1 MAKKSWGLPYVGSK
15 NSIAKDVVNALPSGE
30 RLVDLFA
37 GGCSITDYALKNTNK
52 FSRFLVN
59 DLNGWSPQTYIKALA
74 GGFKDEE
81 RWISRKDFFRLKDTD
96 PYVNLCFSFGNN
108 LKTYMYSPAI
118 EPYKR
123 AIHHI
128 IFWEN
133 YGPMED
139 ICPQVVDIIKEYC
152 KGKDRK
158 GRRLASG
165 YAVAD
170 HIKQKGSVEYW
181 QSNPMFRS
189 VKVKWSPERRGMK
202 GSELANNTLK
212 DIAPQPILVNLER
225 LESLQSLER
234 LERLQSLESLE
245 SMESLQSLQSL
256 ERLQSLQRLESL
268 ERLQRLQ
275 ILESLER
282 LERLQNI
289 ADMTERASLGQQ
301 DMFIETSNI
310 SYEDYAYRDGDVVYC
325 DPPYKNT
332 NDYGIKFDSD
342 AFWEWARTRDYPVYV
357 SEYQAP
363 EDFVSIW
370 RKEKRVL
377 LNSESLTA
385 PRTEHLFVHKR
396 FADATP

>member
-1 MAKKSWGLPYVGSK
+1 MPKKSWGLPYIGSK
-15 NSIAKDVVNALPSGE
+15 NTIAKDIVNALPSGE

-37 GGCSITDYALKNTNK
+37 GGCSITDCALKNTNK
-52 FSRFLVN
+52 FSRILVN
-59 DLNGWSPQTYIKALA
+59 DLNGWSPQTYVKALA
-74 GGFKDEE
+74 GGFNDEE
-81 RWISRKDFFRLKDTD
+81 RWMSRQDFFRLKDTD

-108 LKTYMYSPAI
+108 LKDYMYNTEL

-123 AIHHI
+123 ALHHI
-128 IFWEN
+128 IFWED
-133 YGPMED
+133 YIPMGV

-165 YAVAD
+165 RAIAD

-189 VKVKWSPERRGMK
+189 VKVKWSPERRGLK
-202 GSELANNTLK
+202 GSELANNALK
-212 DIAPQPILVNLER
+212 DIESNPMLTNLISLER
-225 LESLQSLER
+225 LQSLQILER

-245 SMESLQSLQSL
+245 
-256 ERLQSLQRLESL
+256 RLESL
-268 ERLQRLQ
+268 
-275 ILESLER
+275 
-282 LERLQNI
+282 
-289 ADMTERASLGQQ
+289 AQQ
-301 DMFIETSNI
+301 YANIETSSI
-310 SYEDYAYRDGDVVYC
+310 SYADYEYRDGDVVYC

-332 NDYGIKFDSD
+332 HGYGIEFNTD

-363 EDFVSIW
+363 SDFVSIW
-370 RKEKRVL
+370 SKEKRVL
-377 LNSESLTA
+377 LNGESLTA

>member
-1 MAKKSWGLPYVGSK
+1 MAKKSWGLPYKGSK
-15 NSIAKDVVNALPSGE
+15 NSIAKDIVNALPSGE

-37 GGCSITDYALKNTNK
+37 GGCAITDYALKNTNK

-59 DLNGWSPQTYIKALA
+59 DLNGWSPQTYVKALA

-108 LKTYMYSPAI
+108 LKTYMYNPEL

-123 AIHHI
+123 ALHHI
-128 IFWEN
+128 ILWEN

-139 ICPQVVDIIKEYC
+139 LCPQVVDIIKEYC

-158 GRRLASG
+158 GRRLATG
-165 YAVAD
+165 YAVSD

-202 GSELANNTLK
+202 SSELANNALK
-212 DIAPQPILVNLER
+212 DISTKSILP
-225 LESLQSLER
+225 SLG
-234 LERLQSLESLE
+234 
-245 SMESLQSLQSL
+245 SLQSLQSL
-256 ERLQSLQRLESL
+256 ISLERLESLESL
-268 ERLQRLQ
+268 ERLQ
-275 ILESLER
+275 
-282 LERLQNI
+282 RLQNI
-289 ADMTERASLGQQ
+289 ADMTERAILSPH

-310 SYEDYAYRDGDVVYC
+310 SYSDYAYRDVDVVYC

-332 NDYGIKFDSD
+332 NDYGIRFDSD
-342 AFWEWARTRDYPVYV
+342 AFWEWARTRSYPVYV

-370 RKEKRVL
+370 NKEKRVL
-377 LNSESLTA
+377 LSRESLAA

-396 FADATP
+396 FANATP

>member
-1 MAKKSWGLPYVGSK
+1 MAKKSWGLPYMGSK

-59 DLNGWSPQTYIKALA
+59 DLNGWSPKAYVKALT
-74 GGFKDEE
+74 GGFNDEE

-96 PYVNLCFSFGNN
+96 QYVKLCFSFGNN
-108 LKTYMYSPAI
+108 LKTYMYNPEL

-123 AIHHI
+123 ALHHI

-189 VKVKWSPERRGMK
+189 VKVKWREERRGMK
-202 GSELANNTLK
+202 GSELSNNALK
-212 DIAPQPILVNLER
+212 DISTKSILKNLERLESLERLERLER
-225 LESLQSLER
+225 LESLQSL
-234 LERLQSLESLE
+234 QS
-245 SMESLQSLQSL
+245 
-256 ERLQSLQRLESL
+256 LESL
-268 ERLQRLQ
+268 ERLQ
-275 ILESLER
+275 
-282 LERLQNI
+282 NI
-289 ADMTERASLGQQ
+289 KDMTERASLGQH
-301 DMFIETSNI
+301 DMLIETSNI
-310 SYEDYAYRDGDVVYC
+310 SYADYAYREGDVVYC

-342 AFWEWARTRDYPVYV
+342 AFWEWARTRNYPVYV

-363 EDFVSIW
+363 DDFVSICS
-370 RKEKRVL
+370 KEKRSI
-377 LNSESLTA
+377 LNDKSPTA
-385 PRTEHLFVHKR
+385 PRTENLFVHKR
-396 FADATP
+396 FADETP

>member
-1 MAKKSWGLPYVGSK
+1 MAKKSWGLPYMGSK

-37 GGCSITDYALKNTNK
+37 GGCAITDYALKNTNK

-59 DLNGWSPQTYIKALA
+59 DLNGWSPQTYVKALA

-96 PYVNLCFSFGNN
+96 QYVNICFSFGNN
-108 LKTYMYSPAI
+108 LKTYMYNPEL

-123 AIHHI
+123 ALHHI

-133 YGPMED
+133 YGPMEEL
-139 ICPQVVDIIKEYC
+139 CPQVVDIIKEYC

-189 VKVKWSPERRGMK
+189 VKVKWSPERRGLK
-202 GSELANNTLK
+202 GSELANNALK
-212 DIAPQPILVNLER
+212 DISTKSI
-225 LESLQSLER
+225 LQS
-234 LERLQSLESLE
+234 
-245 SMESLQSLQSL
+245 
-256 ERLQSLQRLESL
+256 
-268 ERLQRLQ
+268 
-275 ILESLER
+275 LESLER
-282 LERLQNI
+282 LERLESLERLERLENI
-289 ADMTERASLGQQ
+289 ADMTERASLSNK

-310 SYEDYAYRDGDVVYC
+310 SYSDYAYRDGDVVYC

-332 NDYGIKFDSD
+332 QDYGIKFNGY
-342 AFWEWARTRDYPVYV
+342 AFWEWVRTRNFPVYV

-363 EDFVSIW
+363 DDFVSVW
-370 RKEKRVL
+370 SKKKRVL
-377 LNSESLTA
+377 LNGESITA
-385 PRTEHLFVHKR
+385 PRIENIFVHKR
-396 FADATP
+396 FADATS

>member
-1 MAKKSWGLPYVGSK
+1 MAKKSWGLPYMGSK
-15 NSIAKDVVNALPSGE
+15 NSIAKDIVNALPGGE

-37 GGCSITDYALKNTNK
+37 GGCAITDYALKNTNK

-59 DLNGWSPQTYIKALA
+59 DLNGWSPQTYLKALA

-96 PYVNLCFSFGNN
+96 PYVKLCFSFGNG
-108 LKTYMYSPAI
+108 LKTYMYNPEL

-123 AIHHI
+123 ALHHI

-133 YGPMED
+133 YGPMEEL
-139 ICPQVVDIIKEYC
+139 CPQVVDIIKEYC

-189 VKVKWSPERRGMK
+189 VKVKWSPERRGLK
-202 GSELANNTLK
+202 GSEIANNALK
-212 DIAPQPILVNLER
+212 DISTKPILQSLENLERLERLESLENLERLER
-225 LESLQSLER
+225 LESLQRLER
-234 LERLQSLESLE
+234 LESLEILQRLESPKILQSLASLE
-245 SMESLQSLQSL
+245 RICSQESL
-256 ERLQSLQRLESL
+256 ERLQSIVQHDS
-268 ERLQRLQ
+268 
-275 ILESLER
+275 
-282 LERLQNI
+282 N
-289 ADMTERASLGQQ
+289 
-301 DMFIETSNI
+301 IETSSI
-310 SYEDYAYRDGDVVYC
+310 SYADYAYSDGDVVYC

-332 NDYGIKFDSD
+332 NDYGIRFDSD
-342 AFWEWARTRDYPVYV
+342 AFWEWARTRSYPVYV

-370 RKEKRVL
+370 NKEKRVL
-377 LNSESLTA
+377 LNRESLVA
-385 PRTEHLFVHKR
+385 PRTEHIFVHKR
-396 FADATP
+396 FANATP

>member
-1 MAKKSWGLPYVGSK
+1 MAKKSWGLPYMGSK
-15 NSIAKDVVNALPSGE
+15 NTIAKDVVNALPSGE

-37 GGCSITDYALKNTNK
+37 GGCAITDYALKNTNK

-59 DLNGWSPQTYIKALA
+59 DLNGWSPQTYVKALA
-74 GGFKDEE
+74 GGFNDEE
-81 RWISRKDFFRLKDTD
+81 RWIPRQDFFRLKDTD

-108 LKTYMYSPAI
+108 LKTYMYNPEL

-123 AIHHI
+123 ALHHI
-128 IFWEN
+128 IFWED
-133 YGPMED
+133 YIPMGV
-139 ICPQVVDIIKEYC
+139 ICPQVVDIMKEYC

-170 HIKQKGSVEYW
+170 HVKQKGSVEYW

-189 VKVKWSPERRGMK
+189 VKVKWSPERRGLK
-202 GSELANNTLK
+202 GSELANNALK
-212 DIAPQPILVNLER
+212 YIAPQPMLVSLER
-225 LESLQSLER
+225 LERLNSLEHLERLERLQSLQSLQC

-245 SMESLQSLQSL
+245 RP
-256 ERLQSLQRLESL
+256 ERLKSIVQHDS
-268 ERLQRLQ
+268 
-275 ILESLER
+275 
-282 LERLQNI
+282 N
-289 ADMTERASLGQQ
+289 
-301 DMFIETSNI
+301 IETSII
-310 SYEDYAYRDGDVVYC
+310 SYADYEYREGDVVYC

-332 NDYGIKFDSD
+332 GGYGIEFNTD

-363 EDFVSIW
+363 SDFVSICS
-370 RKEKRVL
+370 KEKRVM
-377 LNSESLTA
+377 LNDKSLTA
-385 PRTEHLFVHKR
+385 PRTENLFVHKR